1 MDVSKEV
8 QFLEID
14 QVKVPKDIGF
24 LIVEDEE
31 DISEL
36 MKDTLSEMGFT
47 GQVTLA
53 ESVEKAIE
61 LSHLENASY
70 DFIISDWNL
79 LGLSGLDLLISL
91 KSENR
96 YKNTPFLM
104 VTANDNVSGMIV
116 AMKKGA
122 SDYLVKPWTMEEL
135 QSKIA
140 ISWSK
145 RLPTLPL

>member
-36 MKDTLSEMGFT
+36 MKDTLLEMGFT
-47 GQVTLA
+47 GQVTVA

-61 LSHLENASY
+61 LSHLVNVSY

>member
-53 ESVEKAIE
+53 ESVEKATE

-145 RLPTLPL
+145 RLPKLPL

>member
-36 MKDTLSEMGFT
+36 MKDTLLEMGFT
-47 GQVTLA
+47 GQVTVA

-61 LSHLENASY
+61 LSHLVNVSY

-96 YKNTPFLM
+96 YKNTLM